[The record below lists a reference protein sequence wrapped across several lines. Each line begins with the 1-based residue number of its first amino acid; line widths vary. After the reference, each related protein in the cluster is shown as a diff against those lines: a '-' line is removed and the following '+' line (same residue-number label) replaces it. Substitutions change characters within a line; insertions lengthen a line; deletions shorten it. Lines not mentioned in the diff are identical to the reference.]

1 MTMQA
6 QLKRK
11 RTVGV
16 GTEELAHK
24 KQTQFGLIVRRLKK
38 DPVSVV
44 CMIIILAIVVVA
56 ILAPLIAPYGYEE
69 MDLYSQLGGPSL
81 KHLCGTDELGRDI
94 FSRLV
99 YGSRNSLLIG
109 AISTVVACVIGI
121 PLGLIAGYAGKT
133 TDTII
138 MRVCDVV
145 QAIPDMLL
153 AIAISASLG
162 NGLKNCII
170 ASAICRIPGFS
181 RMARAASMSVASME
195 YVEAAK
201 AMDLKKPAILFRHIF
216 PNSLS
221 PLIVQATMM
230 VANSITQSAA
240 LSFIGLGVQP
250 PKAEWGCMLAAGR
263 QYIRSYP
270 HMLIAPLV
278 AILILVL
285 SLNLFGDGLRDA
297 LDPKLKK

>member
-1 MTMQA
+1 MTMT
-6 QLKRK
+6 K
-11 RTVGV
+11 TVHV
-16 GTEELAHK
+16 DDNVLPVK
-24 KQTQFGLIVRRLKK
+24 KQTQLGLMARRLAK
-38 DPVSVV
+38 DPVSMV
-44 CMIIILAIVVVA
+44 CIIIIFAIVLIAVF
-56 ILAPLIAPYGYEE
+56 APFIAPYGYDE
-69 MDLYSQLGGPSL
+69 MDLLSILQGPSSR
-81 KHLCGTDELGRDI
+81 HLCGTDDLGRDI
-94 FSRLV
+94 LSRLI
-99 YGSRNSLLIG
+99 YGARNSLLIG
-109 AISTVVACVIGI
+109 AVSTAAACIIGI
-121 PLGLIAGYAGKT
+121 PLGLISGYAGKT
-133 TDTII
+133 TDTVI

-162 NGLKNCII
+162 NGLENCII
-170 ASAICRIPGFS
+170 AIAICRIPGFA
-181 RMARAASMSVASME
+181 RMARAASLSVAGME

-201 AMDLKKPAILFRHIF
+201 AMDLKKPTILFKHIF

-230 VANSITQSAA
+230 VANSITQSAS

-250 PKAEWGCMLAAGR
+250 PEAEWGCMLAAGR

-270 HMLIAPLV
+270 HMLIAPLL

>member
-1 MTMQA
+1 M
-6 QLKRK
+6 RK
-11 RTVGV
+11 KKEVLSGDFPLGV
-16 GTEELAHK
+16 K
-24 KQTQFGLIVRRLKK
+24 KHTQFGLLAGRMAK
-38 DPVSVV
+38 DPIS
-44 CMIIILAIVVVA
+44 MICISIIFAIVLIAVF
-56 ILAPLIAPYGYEE
+56 APLVAPYQYDE
-69 MDLYSQLGGPSL
+69 MDLLNILQRPSA

-99 YGSRNSLLIG
+99 YGARNSLMIG
-109 AISTVVACVIGI
+109 LVSTLASCLVGI
-121 PLGLIAGYAGKT
+121 PLGLIAGYAGKA
-133 TDTII
+133 TDTVI
-138 MRVCDVV
+138 MRVCDIV

-162 NGLKNCII
+162 IGLTNCII
-170 ASAICRIPGFS
+170 AISICRIPSFA
-181 RMARAASMSVASME
+181 RMARAASLSVASME

-201 AMDLKKPAILFRHIF
+201 AMDLKKPEILLKHIF

-221 PLIVQATMM
+221 PLIVQATST
-230 VANSITQSAA
+230 VANSITQSAG

-250 PKAEWGCMLAAGR
+250 PQAEWGAMLSGGR

>member
-1 MTMQA
+1 MN
-6 QLKRK
+6 KRK
-11 RTVGV
+11 SARVEGV
-16 GTEELAHK
+16 ALAAK
-24 KQTQFGLIVRRLKK
+24 KHTQFGLLVGRMAK

-44 CMIIILAIVVVA
+44 CACIILAIAILA
-56 ILAPLIAPYGYEE
+56 ILAPLVAPYAYDE
-69 MDLYSQLGGPSL
+69 MDLLNVLQGPSA
-81 KHLCGTDELGRDI
+81 KHICGTDELGRDV

-99 YGSRNSLLIG
+99 YGARNSLKIG
-109 AISTVVACVIGI
+109 VATTVIACVVGI
-121 PLGLIAGYAGKT
+121 PLGLISGYAGKT
-133 TDTII
+133 TDAII
-138 MRVCDVV
+138 MRVCDVI

-162 NGLKNCII
+162 IGLTNCII
-170 ASAICRIPGFS
+170 AISFCRIPGFA
-181 RMARAASMSVASME
+181 RMARAASLSVASME

-201 AMDLKKPAILFRHIF
+201 AMDLKKPTILFKHIF

-221 PLIVQATMM
+221 PLIVQATST
-230 VANSITQSAA
+230 VANSITQSAG

-250 PKAEWGCMLAAGR
+250 PQAEWGAMLSAGR

-270 HMLIAPLV
+270 HMLIAPLI

>member
-1 MTMQA
+1 MTMT
-6 QLKRK
+6 K
-11 RTVGV
+11 TVHV
-16 GTEELAHK
+16 DDNVLPVK
-24 KQTQFGLIVRRLKK
+24 KQTQFGLMARRLAK

-44 CMIIILAIVVVA
+44 CVIIILAIVVIAVF
-56 ILAPLIAPYGYEE
+56 APLIAPYGYDE
-69 MDLYSQLGGPSL
+69 MDLLSILQGPSSR
-81 KHLCGTDELGRDI
+81 HLCGTDELGRDI
-94 FSRLV
+94 LSRLV
-99 YGSRNSLLIG
+99 YGARNSLLIG
-109 AISTVVACVIGI
+109 AVSTVAACIIGI
-121 PLGLIAGYAGKT
+121 PLGLISGYAGKT
-133 TDTII
+133 TDTVI
-138 MRVCDVV
+138 MRVCDIV

-162 NGLKNCII
+162 IGLKNCII
-170 ASAICRIPGFS
+170 AIAICRIPGFA
-181 RMARAASMSVASME
+181 RMARASSLSVAGME

-201 AMDLKKPAILFRHIF
+201 AMDLKKPTILFKHIF

-230 VANSITQSAA
+230 VANSITQSAG

-270 HMLIAPLV
+270 HMLIAPLL

-285 SLNLFGDGLRDA
+285 TLNLFGDGLRDA

>member
-1 MTMQA
+1 MTMTKSVHVDDNV
-6 QLKRK
+6 LPM
-11 RTVGV
+11 
-16 GTEELAHK
+16 K
-24 KQTQFGLIVRRLKK
+24 KQTQFGLMTRRLAK

-44 CMIIILAIVVVA
+44 CVIIILAIVVIAVF
-56 ILAPLIAPYGYEE
+56 APLIAPYGYDE
-69 MDLYSQLGGPSL
+69 MDLLSILQGPSSR
-81 KHLCGTDELGRDI
+81 HLCGTDELGRDI
-94 FSRLV
+94 LSRLV
-99 YGSRNSLLIG
+99 YGARNSLLIG
-109 AISTVVACVIGI
+109 AVSTVAACIIGI
-121 PLGLIAGYAGKT
+121 PLGLISGYAGKT

-138 MRVCDVV
+138 MRVCDIV

-162 NGLKNCII
+162 IGLKNCII
-170 ASAICRIPGFS
+170 AIAICRIPGFA
-181 RMARAASMSVASME
+181 RMARASSLSVAGME

-201 AMDLKKPAILFRHIF
+201 AMDLKKPTILFKHIF

-230 VANSITQSAA
+230 VANSITQSAG

-270 HMLIAPLV
+270 HMLIAPLL

-285 SLNLFGDGLRDA
+285 TLNLFGDGLRDA

>member
-1 MTMQA
+1 MNKKKSDCFDGSN
-6 QLKRK
+6 LSVR
-11 RTVGV
+11 
-16 GTEELAHK
+16 
-24 KQTQFGLIVRRLKK
+24 KQTQFGLMARRLSK
-38 DPVSVV
+38 DPVSVI
-44 CMIIILAIVVVA
+44 CIIIILAIVVIA
-56 ILAPLIAPYGYEE
+56 LFAPFIAPYDYDE
-69 MDLYSQLGGPSL
+69 MDLLSILQGPSAR
-81 KHLCGTDELGRDI
+81 HLCGTDELGRDI

-99 YGSRNSLLIG
+99 YGARNSLLIG
-109 AISTVVACVIGI
+109 AVSTLAACAIGI
-121 PLGLIAGYAGKT
+121 PLGLISGYAGKT

-138 MRVCDVV
+138 MRVCDIV

-162 NGLKNCII
+162 IGLRNCIVAI
-170 ASAICRIPGFS
+170 AICRIPGFA
-181 RMARAASMSVASME
+181 RMARAASLSVASME

-201 AMDLKKPAILFRHIF
+201 AMDLKKPAILFKHIF

-230 VANSITQSAA
+230 VANSITQSAG

-250 PKAEWGCMLAAGR
+250 PQAEWGAMLSAGR

-270 HMLIAPLV
+270 HMLIAPLI
-278 AILILVL
+278 AILVLVL